1 MKKGRRMGFERRQT
15 VYGYAFVLPWVIGI
29 LQFFL
34 IPFVRTVFY
43 SFNTLTI
50 DRQQGFVTTFDGL
63 RHYRAML
70 TTNTDFWESLGAA
83 FGDLLYAVPLTIC
96 FSVFVAVLLNKKFFG
111 RTFFRAV
118 FFLPVI
124 VTSGVVMSL
133 LQSDTN
139 ASSMI
144 NETLGESNEALLQI
158 TVINDLLSGFGFE
171 FANTISKIVSQV
183 INVGWNSGVQILLI
197 LAGLQNIPGQLYEVE
212 RMEGATK
219 WEEFWKVTFPLC
231 MPVVF
236 IAIIYSIIDSFTAF
250 DNPVI
255 EAITARAFGNSEY
268 SYAGAMALVYSLL
281 VLVLIGAVYLVI
293 GRRVTYTEK

>member
-1 MKKGRRMGFERRQT
+1 
-15 VYGYAFVLPWVIGI
+15 
-29 LQFFL
+29 
-34 IPFVRTVFY
+34 
-43 SFNTLTI
+43 
-50 DRQQGFVTTFDGL
+50 
-63 RHYRAML
+63 ML

-171 FANTISKIVSQV
+171 FANTISKIVSHV

-197 LAGLQNIPGQLYEVE
+197 LAGLQNIPGQLYEVA

-255 EAITARAFGNSEY
+255 EAITRP
-268 SYAGAMALVYSLL
+268 
-281 VLVLIGAVYLVI
+281 
-293 GRRVTYTEK
+293 GRSATRNIPMPGRWRWCTRCWCWC